1 MSSAALLGGEVRRP
15 WATSLRRSA
24 YAGFAVALLVLF
36 VVTNITIDPK
46 AFEPSGL
53 LTTIG
58 LASPIILAAVA
69 NTPVILSG
77 GGGIDLS
84 VGPLMSLVGA
94 IVVVGV
100 IQDAGSTSPAVILP
114 VALASG
120 IVSGLGNGF
129 LVVIVRLQ
137 PIVATLGT
145 YLVYVGITLLI
156 APEPT
161 GTVPGW
167 VSAMAGTGSLPLLAA
182 VFLLWGALTRTPFYS
197 KLMATGGDDRAAYA
211 AGIPV
216 VAVRWAAYALSGFF
230 AATAGLS
237 LTAVLT
243 SVDPNAG
250 AQYTLLGIAAVA
262 LGGVSL
268 AGGRGGMLG
277 AVVGGVNIFLIENI
291 LTFYTGSAF
300 IEQFVYGIVL
310 VVAVIGNSLMS
321 RWTEQTA

>member
-1 MSSAALLGGEVRRP
+1 MTSAVELTSRLRRP
-15 WATSLRRSA
+15 WAASIRRSA
-24 YAGFAVALLVLF
+24 YASFAVALLVLF
-36 VVTNITIDPK
+36 LITNISIEPK

-58 LASPIILAAVA
+58 LASPIVLAAVA
-69 NTPVILSG
+69 NTPAILSG

-100 IQDAGSTSPAVILP
+100 IQHAGSSSPAVILP
-114 VALASG
+114 VALGSG

-145 YLVYVGITLLI
+145 YLVYIGITLLI

-167 VSAMAGTGSLPLLAA
+167 LAAMAGTGSLPLLAS
-182 VFLLWGALTRTPFYS
+182 VLLLWGALSRTPFYS

-216 VAVRWAAYALSGFF
+216 TSVRWAAYAISGFL

-237 LTAVLT
+237 LTAVLA

-250 AQYTLLGIAAVA
+250 AQYTLLGIAAAA

-291 LTFYTGSAF
+291 LTYYTGSAF
-300 IEQFVYGIVL
+300 IEQFAYGIVL
-310 VVAVIGNSLMS
+310 VMAVIGNSFTS
-321 RWTEQTA
+321 RWAWQGP